1 MAQEKTTQRY
11 DKGYMT
17 ANISGAILVSNY
29 IPGPN
34 GDKKKDKLRLFVKK
48 STEEVSGTGA
58 GATRSE
64 VSSVAINV
72 TLTGSFARQAKDLQP
87 GDSIT
92 IVNASFFQT
101 TPRND
106 TEKPMLV
113 FVANYNEGA
122 RITLDK
128 RSQHKTGTAAAQPAQ
143 QAPQPAPQAQQP
155 APQQAAPQPAPD
167 FDSFDDDI
175 PF

>member
-1 MAQEKTTQRY
+1 MAQDTQRY
-11 DKGYMT
+11 DKGYMSVNLSAAVLT
-17 ANISGAILVSNY
+17 TTF

-48 STEEVSGTGA
+48 STEEVSGT
-58 GATRSE
+58 TRTE
-64 VSSVAINV
+64 VSAVAINL
-72 TLTGSFARQAKDLQP
+72 TLTGFLARQAKDLLP

-92 IVNASFFQT
+92 VQNASVFQT
-101 TPRND
+101 TPRNE
-106 TEKPMLV
+106 TEKAMTML
-113 FVANYNEGA
+113 VANYNEGA

-128 RSQHKTGTAAAQPAQ
+128 RMQHKTGTTAAQPAQ
-143 QAPQPAPQAQQP
+143 QPAPQAQQP

>member
-1 MAQEKTTQRY
+1 MAQENSTQRY
-11 DKGYMT
+11 DKGFMSVNLSAAVLT
-17 ANISGAILVSNY
+17 TTF

-48 STEEVSGTGA
+48 STEEVSGT
-58 GATRSE
+58 TRTE
-64 VSSVAINV
+64 VSAVAVNL
-72 TLTGSFARQAKDLQP
+72 TLTGFLARQAKDLQP

-92 IVNASFFQT
+92 VQNASVFQT

-106 TEKPMLV
+106 TEKAMLM

-128 RSQHKTGTAAAQPAQ
+128 RMQHKTGTSAQPAQ
-143 QAPQPAPQAQQP
+143 QPAPQPQQQAAPQP

>member
-1 MAQEKTTQRY
+1 MAQDTQRY
-11 DKGYMT
+11 DKGYMSVNLSAAVLT
-17 ANISGAILVSNY
+17 TTF

-48 STEEVSGTGA
+48 STEEVSGT
-58 GATRSE
+58 TRTE
-64 VSSVAINV
+64 VSAVAINL
-72 TLTGSFARQAKDLQP
+72 TLTGFLARQAKDLLP

-92 IVNASFFQT
+92 VQNASVFQT
-101 TPRND
+101 TPRNE
-106 TEKPMLV
+106 TEKAMTML
-113 FVANYNEGA
+113 VANYNEGA

-128 RSQHKTGTAAAQPAQ
+128 RSQHKTGTTAVQPAQ

-167 FDSFDDDI
+167 LDSFDDDI

>member
-1 MAQEKTTQRY
+1 MAQDTQRY
-11 DKGYMT
+11 DKGYMSVNLSAAVLTT
-17 ANISGAILVSNY
+17 AF

-48 STEEVSGTGA
+48 STEEVSGT
-58 GATRSE
+58 TRTE
-64 VSSVAINV
+64 VSAVAINL
-72 TLTGSFARQAKDLQP
+72 TLTGFLARQAKDLLP

-92 IVNASFFQT
+92 VQNASVFQT
-101 TPRND
+101 TPRNE
-106 TEKPMLV
+106 TEKAMTML
-113 FVANYNEGA
+113 VANYNEGA

-128 RSQHKTGTAAAQPAQ
+128 RMQHKTGTTAA
-143 QAPQPAPQAQQP
+143 QPAPQAQQP
-155 APQQAAPQPAPD
+155 APKQAAPQPAPD

>member
-1 MAQEKTTQRY
+1 MAQDTQRY
-11 DKGYMT
+11 DKGYMSVNLSAAVLTT
-17 ANISGAILVSNY
+17 AF

-48 STEEVSGTGA
+48 STEEVSGT
-58 GATRSE
+58 TRTE
-64 VSSVAINV
+64 VSAVAINL
-72 TLTGSFARQAKDLQP
+72 TLTGFLARQAKDLQP

-92 IVNASFFQT
+92 VQNASVFQT

-106 TEKPMLV
+106 TEKAITML
-113 FVANYNEGA
+113 VANYNEGA

-128 RSQHKTGTAAAQPAQ
+128 RMQHKTGTAAQPAQ
-143 QAPQPAPQAQQP
+143 QPAPQPQQQAAPQP

>member
-1 MAQEKTTQRY
+1 MAQDTQRY
-11 DKGYMT
+11 DKGYMSVNLSAAVLTT
-17 ANISGAILVSNY
+17 AF

-48 STEEVSGTGA
+48 STEEVSGT
-58 GATRSE
+58 TRTE
-64 VSSVAINV
+64 VSAVAINL
-72 TLTGSFARQAKDLQP
+72 TLTGFLARQAKDLQP

-92 IVNASFFQT
+92 VQNASVFQT

-106 TEKPMLV
+106 TEKAITML
-113 FVANYNEGA
+113 VANYNEGA

-128 RSQHKTGTAAAQPAQ
+128 RMQHKTGTTAQPAQ
-143 QAPQPAPQAQQP
+143 QAAPQAPQQAAPQP